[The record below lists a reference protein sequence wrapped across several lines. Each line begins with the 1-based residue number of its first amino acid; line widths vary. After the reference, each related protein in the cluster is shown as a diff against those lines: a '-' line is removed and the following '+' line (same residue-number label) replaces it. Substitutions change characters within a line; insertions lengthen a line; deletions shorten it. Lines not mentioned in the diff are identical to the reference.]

1 MSKYYGPRLRVVRRL
16 GELPALT
23 QKIPKRNVRPG
34 QHGASRKKATQFS
47 YRLAEKQKL
56 RFHYGV
62 SEKQLIQYV
71 KVARKAKG
79 PTRQILLQK
88 LERRL
93 DNIVYRIGWAPTLPS
108 ARQLVNHGHILV
120 NQQCVTIPSY
130 ACSLNEVITVRNANR
145 SRNLVER
152 NCQKYLQKLPTHL
165 SLDTENL
172 TAIITRQVD
181 RSELP
186 LNLNELLVIEYYSNR
201 F

>member
-34 QHGASRKKATQFS
+34 QHGSNRKKPTQFS

-56 RFHYGV
+56 RFYYGV
-62 SEKQLIQYV
+62 SEKQLVQYV

-130 ACSLNEVITVRNANR
+130 TCSLNEIIAVRNVDK
-145 SRNLVER
+145 SRNLVEQNYQ
-152 NCQKYLQKLPTHL
+152 NCLQKLPTHV

-181 RSELP
+181 RRELP

-201 F
+201 L